1 MDTIETIK
9 EKLDIFIGIVNKC
22 NQNNKVILG
31 LTIKFGKPILQTRL
45 AARRLRRRAGPPS
58 YRVILR
64 SGICCLLSLTAVNH
78 IIQPAP
84 EKFLSFDTPFQGNK
98 RK

>member
-1 MDTIETIK
+1 MVDGCGPLLVGGWFPLLHTVY
-9 EKLDIFIGIVNKC
+9 D
-22 NQNNKVILG
+22 
-31 LTIKFGKPILQTRL
+31 TRL

-64 SGICCLLSLTAVNH
+64 SGICCQLSLIAVNN

-84 EKFLSFDTPFQGNK
+84 EKLLSFDTPVPGK
-98 RK
+98 VT